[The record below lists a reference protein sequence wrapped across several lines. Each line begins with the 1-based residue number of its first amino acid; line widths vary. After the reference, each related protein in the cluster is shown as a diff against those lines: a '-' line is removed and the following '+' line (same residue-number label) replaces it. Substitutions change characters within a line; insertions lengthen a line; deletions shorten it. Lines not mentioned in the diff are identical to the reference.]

1 MVAEAPASI
10 SDGKKLI
17 ARDAKKNPLF
27 SELDWEQDAIDRIL
41 RVPAGFM
48 RDRTQRRIEEIAGE
62 RSIAT
67 IDLAVVEAG
76 IEDGRKAMEEMIKGY
91 QANPAPARAVMEAAE
106 PPREALVQRG

>member
-1 MVAEAPASI
+1 ETGTPVVLPADGAAVAAPASV

-27 SELDWEQDAIDRIL
+27 SELDWAADATERIL

-48 RDRTQRRIEEIAGE
+48 RDRTQRRIEELARE
-62 RSIAT
+62 RGLALV
-67 IDLAVVEAG
+67 DLGVVEAG

-91 QANPAPARAVMEAAE
+91 QVN
-106 PPREALVQRG
+106 